1 MLFHNGAAV
10 SHGKEHSV
18 EHTKGQGLLII
29 QLCESGCVGGLC
41 AVLACANC
49 LYECA
54 VMVLSGILDPFC
66 VELPR

>member
-1 MLFHNGAAV
+1 MEKSTV
-10 SHGKEHSV
+10 V
-18 EHTKGQGLLII
+18 EHTKGQSLLII

-54 VMVLSGILDPFC
+54 VMVLSESTFARL
-66 VELPR
+66 E